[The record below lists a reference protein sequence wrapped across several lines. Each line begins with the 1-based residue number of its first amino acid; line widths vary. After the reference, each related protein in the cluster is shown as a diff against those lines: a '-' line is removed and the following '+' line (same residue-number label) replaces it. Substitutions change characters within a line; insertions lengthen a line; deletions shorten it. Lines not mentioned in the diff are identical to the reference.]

1 MAKYR
6 FHKLAALAVL
16 VGVGAW
22 VATGEFSSVGSAQNE
37 AAQTPSEPVE
47 QPKAELRTVAVVTP
61 PRIMHARAIRV
72 SGHTEAE

>member
-16 VGVGAW
+16 IGVGAW

-37 AAQTPSEPVE
+37 AAPEAPANAAE
-47 QPKAELRTVAVVTP
+47 QPKAPLRTVAVVP
-61 PRIMHARAIRV
+61 VPEVVWVPLPAPFEV
-72 SGHTEAE
+72 SV

>member
-37 AAQTPSEPVE
+37 AAQTPSEPAE
-47 QPKAELRTVAVVTP
+47 EPKAE
-61 PRIMHARAIRV
+61 
-72 SGHTEAE
+72 